1 MRDEVTP
8 GWVARCAAVGVLVWL
23 PAGVLLGLWTGGDP
37 SWNRLGRALVAS
49 LLANPIV
56 FTLVAVLARRVT
68 STRSWWERGLNRW
81 EFGGF
86 AIVVGVVSLA
96 VNVTVAAVHELVT
109 ESFADLGGVLVGA
122 LLTVFFAMIFALY
135 PLWCLLAAVLV
146 GPGPAAS
153 RSGDTRQATQRR

>member
-37 SWNRLGRALVAS
+37 SWDRLGRALVAS

-68 STRSWWERGLNRW
+68 ATRPWWRRGLNRW

-86 AIVVGVVSLA
+86 AIVVGAVSLL
-96 VNVTVAAVHELVT
+96 VNVTLAALYELVA
-109 ESFADLGGVLVGA
+109 SGFADPVRALVGA
-122 LLTVFFAMIFALY
+122 TLTVLVAMFFGLY
-135 PLWCLLAAVLV
+135 PIWCLLAALVV

-153 RSGDTRQATQRR
+153 RPAASPEATGRA